1 MIVYGRNP
9 VREAL
14 RGRRQVKRVWATK
27 HTADEEWLAGA
38 EVNVVADDEIEHLCG
53 SPDHQG
59 ICAEAGAS
67 ESASSSVAKCFLHC
81 RR

>member
-14 RGRRQVKRVWATK
+14 RGRRRVKRVWASTNASREEWLSGVDVQRA
-27 HTADEEWLAGA
+27 ADEEL
-38 EVNVVADDEIEHLCG
+38 ERLSG

-59 ICAEAGAS
+59 ICAETTPYEYVDALF
-67 ESASSSVAKCFLHC
+67 ETKW
-81 RR
+81 